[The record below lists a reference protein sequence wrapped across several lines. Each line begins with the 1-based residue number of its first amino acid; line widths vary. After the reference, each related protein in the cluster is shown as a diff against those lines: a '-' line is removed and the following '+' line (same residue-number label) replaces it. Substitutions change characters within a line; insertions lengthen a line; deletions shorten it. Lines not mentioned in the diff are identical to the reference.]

1 MIVLTT
7 LFLFVIDFVGYWAS
21 RAKPRDAMFHDS
33 FSARNLSNEMK
44 TETTVY
50 KIALTNTVKIKN
62 APAES

>member
-7 LFLFVIDFVGYWAS
+7 LFLFVIDFVGYWPS

-33 FSARNLSNEMK
+33 FSTRNLSNEMK